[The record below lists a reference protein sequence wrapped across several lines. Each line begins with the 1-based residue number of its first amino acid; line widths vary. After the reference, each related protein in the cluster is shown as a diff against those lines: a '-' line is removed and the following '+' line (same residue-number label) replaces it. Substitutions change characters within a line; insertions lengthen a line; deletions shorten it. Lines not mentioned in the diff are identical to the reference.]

1 MRKYARMSKSHWE
14 WTKLKEYRR
23 FFFIILCNKYEIKTT
38 KNGHTHTLTPMHTH
52 THIHV
57 SQPIDSTHTWTRSY
71 GPKQTKKC
79 CFCCCFGVSFSFR
92 LFKKLN
98 KTTQLWLERVFFFD
112 LDGCRRIF
120 LRNFFQSYSCARQFL
135 ELSFHIHT
143 NESNQLSLC
152 KTDSLAISV
161 SFGLEINKTWL

>member
-1 MRKYARMSKSHWE
+1 MSKSHWE

-38 KNGHTHTLTPMHTH
+38 KNGHTHTYSDAHAHTH
-52 THIHV
+52 TRQ
-57 SQPIDSTHTWTRSY
+57 STDRLDSYMDTIIRTETDKKMLFLLLLRCVVFISFIQEVKQNHTAMVGT
-71 GPKQTKKC
+71 G
-79 CFCCCFGVSFSFR
+79 F
-92 LFKKLN
+92 
-98 KTTQLWLERVFFFD
+98 
-112 LDGCRRIF
+112 F
-120 LRNFFQSYSCARQFL
+120 LRFGRLSSHISWNFFQSYSCARQFL